1 MAAPNGWNE
10 EVKMYKCV
18 WTVCLM
24 CVNMN
29 EYMNEAEA
37 EARQR
42 QRGDS
47 KLQYLFKCEQLSYYL
62 SLLLV

>member
-1 MAAPNGWNE
+1 
-10 EVKMYKCV
+10 
-18 WTVCLM
+18 M

-29 EYMNEAEA
+29 EYMNEAEAAEA

>member
-29 EYMNEAEA
+29 EYMNEAE
-37 EARQR
+37 EPRPR
-42 QRGDS
+42 RGRGRGGTAS
-47 KLQYLFKCEQLSYYL
+47 CSI
-62 SLLLV
+62 SSNVSN